1 MIADLEALAERIR
14 RRAAGRADPRRRLLV
29 GVAGP
34 PGVGKSTVADALCQR
49 LGPRAALVPM
59 DGFHLAQSVLAAHG
73 TAAIK
78 GAPETFDAAG
88 YLALLRRLV
97 AESRDTVYAPRF
109 ERAIEQPIAGAV
121 EVGPDVDI
129 VVTEGNYL
137 LLDIPPWS
145 DVRDLADEI
154 WYLDVPEPERLRRL
168 ITRHV
173 EFGRTMDEATER
185 ATRGSDADNAALVIK
200 SAGRADL
207 IVEHS

>member
-1 MIADLEALAERIR
+1 MA
-14 RRAAGRADPRRRLLV
+14 PR
-29 GVAGP
+29 
-34 PGVGKSTVADALCQR
+34 
-49 LGPRAALVPM
+49 
-59 DGFHLAQSVLAAHG
+59 
-73 TAAIK
+73 AIK

-88 YLALLRRLV
+88 YLAILRRLV

-137 LLDIPPWS
+137 LLDVPPWS
-145 DVRDLADEI
+145 AVRDLADEV

-173 EFGRTMDEATER
+173 EFGRTIDEATER
-185 ATRGSDADNAALVIK
+185 ATRGSDADNADLVIK

-207 IVEHS
+207 IVDTS